1 MNLPRTR
8 FAHRQHHRVW
18 AAARPRPRAHVPAVR
33 RRVWAAALLAVA
45 VLGLAAC
52 SGGDGGG
59 SAVSATTAAPAAPR
73 PSSPAR
79 LTIVAPR
86 NGQTVK
92 EGAELRL
99 GLAGAKIVNQTTTR
113 IQGDEGH
120 IHLLVD
126 GKLVNMNYGLRQ
138 RLPELA
144 PGQHV
149 LQAEFVAADH
159 APFDPRILTQ
169 AAFTVAG

>member
-1 MNLPRTR
+1 MNRHLPRTR
-8 FAHRQHHRVW
+8 SVARAPRRALVAAV
-18 AAARPRPRAHVPAVR
+18 AAA
-33 RRVWAAALLAVA
+33 A

-59 SAVSATTAAPAAPR
+59 SAAPATTAASAAPR
-73 PSSPAR
+73 PSSPAK
-79 LTIVAPR
+79 LTILAPR

-99 GLAGAKIVNQTTTR
+99 GLNGAKIVNQTTTR

-138 RLPELA
+138 RLPQLA

-149 LQAEFVAADH
+149 LQVEFVAADH
-159 APFDPRILTQ
+159 APFEPRILTQ